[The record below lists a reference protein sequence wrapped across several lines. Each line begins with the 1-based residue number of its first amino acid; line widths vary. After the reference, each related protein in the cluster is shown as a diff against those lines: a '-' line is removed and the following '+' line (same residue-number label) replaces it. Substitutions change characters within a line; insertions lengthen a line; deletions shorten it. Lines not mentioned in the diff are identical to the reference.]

1 MNDRVKVGLN
11 EWMVADA
18 GTTDLVTDGLS
29 GCVAVGLA
37 GNGKVALSHV
47 YSGCD
52 SEKAWGDYHPKLEAA
67 LESSGLGD
75 LRGKKAVLVC
85 AQGEDAGGQDGWLP
99 AKLKTWLES
108 KGAVVETRQDNGC
121 RISANADVVTST
133 LKKHDTAEYYS
144 HDYKTSRDYGLSA
157 DPSAEAVTLST
168 LGKPGYPA
176 ALAQARETPSA
187 SAPALVVGASKPA
200 EAVMVND
207 KKHPMHG
214 LYSEILGKMPGDAFD
229 LKKGENVADLFSAQQ
244 AAAALTVACM
254 KRGIYG
260 DIDKIETFVPPGKE
274 DTMLSATERGT
285 SESRT
290 FAAVNLEDVCDM
302 PMSKLSAEA
311 TSLHAARMLSATP
324 SNPNPSQAVGGAS
337 PQHL

>member
-85 AQGEDAGGQDGWLP
+85 AQGENAAGQDGWLP
-99 AKLKTWLES
+99 GKLKTWLES

-121 RISANADVVTST
+121 RISAAADVVAST
-133 LKKHDTAEYYS
+133 LKKHDTAENYS
-144 HDYKTSRDYGLSA
+144 HGYQTSRDYGLSA
-157 DPSAEAVTLST
+157 DPSAEAVTLSK
-168 LGKPGYPA
+168 LGKPCYPA
-176 ALAQARETPSA
+176 ALAQARETPSE
-187 SAPALVVGASKPA
+187 SAPALVVGAGKPA
-200 EAVMVND
+200 EPVLVND

-214 LYSEILGKMPGDAFD
+214 LYSEILGKMPGDAFH
-229 LKKGENVADLFSAQQ
+229 LEEGEKVADLFSAQQ

-260 DIDKIETFVPPGKE
+260 DIDEVKTFVPRGKE

-302 PMSKLSAEA
+302 SMSKLSTEA
-311 TSLHAARMLSATP
+311 ASLHAARMLSATP
-324 SNPNPSQAVGGAS
+324 SNSNPSQTVGGAS
-337 PQHL
+337 TQHL